1 MQGSIAE
8 GLSLYKKQKAK
19 LKSLQV
25 RHKDVWPCQPDER
38 THGQLFSCTATQPK
52 TSLL

>member
-1 MQGSIAE
+1 MQGNIAE

-25 RHKDVWPCQPDER
+25 RQHYR
-38 THGQLFSCTATQPK
+38 
-52 TSLL
+52 